1 MGLAFSRRTLLHL
14 PPFPVAAL
22 EYFLPCKLCS
32 GCRLGVLAPSL
43 SGKTPTY
50 SIQAYAILSLSWLP
64 DYSHLKKIIPA
75 FLFLYTSILPYDV
88 ICVAYPS
95 VLGVPKIITLM
106 VMILT
111 AQRCK
116 AKLSKGKGVWAK
128 SRVNQAQTFRGD
140 FESGVTEYVLRSPS
154 KELFQ
159 HVWNVVYQ
167 GSSSAAEGP
176 GF

>member
-1 MGLAFSRRTLLHL
+1 MSLL
-14 PPFPVAAL
+14 PPFLVKPPL
-22 EYFLPCKLCS
+22 N
-32 GCRLGVLAPSL
+32 
-43 SGKTPTY
+43 
-50 SIQAYAILSLSWLP
+50 SIQAYVILSPSWLP
-64 DYSHLKKIIPA
+64 DYSHLKTIIPA
-75 FLFLYTSILPYDV
+75 FLFLCTSILPYDF

-106 VMILT
+106 AMILT

-159 HVWNVVYQ
+159 HVWNVVSQ
-167 GSSSAAEGP
+167 GSSPAAEGP